1 MILYTINITNKKKV
15 QNTTAIKRIIKKFEE
30 GVTVLDLRAQNKR
43 PSTITPDKKI
53 RVKEYFDTN
62 PKTSIQSARESNLSY
77 RSIQLILDQPPE
89 KVFGSNKMEHALILQ
104 KPVLTFCNKSFLG
117 EL

>member
-1 MILYTINITNKKKV
+1 MIRAYSRKTGLFNTIPNLHILPNLGVILYTINITNKKKV

-30 GVTVLDLRAQNKR
+30 EVTVLDLRAQNER

-53 RVKEYFDTN
+53 REKEYF
-62 PKTSIQSARESNLSY
+62 
-77 RSIQLILDQPPE
+77 
-89 KVFGSNKMEHALILQ
+89 
-104 KPVLTFCNKSFLG
+104 